1 MRRWVLAPLAFC
13 VLAIVS
19 GMPAAPDSVLPD
31 AQALQAQMDVAMGPP
46 SGNYR
51 ETIVGTGDEGVTVS
65 SRYRRGDDELVTR
78 TRGPIR
84 TSYGTYRGT
93 DWHQDANGISVADEP
108 DPGPVARLKT
118 TASVQRVSSPVDA
131 YVLTELDGSGNGTRD
146 YVDPAS
152 YLVLR
157 HDQIGA
163 SGTTTTTNTAYARFG
178 AQLLPAAW
186 RVEDHPFNETMSY
199 TRTRFVADSTR
210 EADVAIPALRQ
221 IVSLPAGKTIVDLH
235 ARFENGQI
243 SVPVRIAGRTFFFL
257 LDSGASSITIDSGV
271 ARDLG
276 LVLTNAKRQTAG
288 KRFETRDT
296 VVPAMEVSGLQM
308 NGVVVSVLPHGATR
322 NPADPVGLLG
332 FDFFAELVVRI
343 DYEHKRVIAMDA
355 RSYEPPSGTDVSVL
369 AVRLNAQVPM
379 ISANLGGA
387 VAHRL
392 IVDTGSPSALLL
404 FDYFSRQHGEVL
416 RFAIDDAQELRGIGG
431 SFTSRPFRMDYVH
444 VGDVSI
450 AGLVADVVTSRGAY
464 PQDNDGLIGADF
476 LQFFT
481 VDVDYVG
488 GRIVL
493 RTRPSLRNVVS

>member
-163 SGTTTTTNTAYARFG
+163 AGEHCVAGEAAPVHHGNSRH
-178 AQLLPAAW
+178 LP
-186 RVEDHPFNETMSY
+186 RKP
-199 TRTRFVADSTR
+199 RPQR
-210 EADVAIPALRQ
+210 ERPYIQRAHCA
-221 IVSLPAGKTIVDLH
+221 
-235 ARFENGQI
+235 
-243 SVPVRIAGRTFFFL
+243 FL
-257 LDSGASSITIDSGV
+257 LACLS
-271 ARDLG
+271 
-276 LVLTNAKRQTAG
+276 
-288 KRFETRDT
+288 
-296 VVPAMEVSGLQM
+296 
-308 NGVVVSVLPHGATR
+308 
-322 NPADPVGLLG
+322 
-332 FDFFAELVVRI
+332 FA
-343 DYEHKRVIAMDA
+343 
-355 RSYEPPSGTDVSVL
+355 
-369 AVRLNAQVPM
+369 
-379 ISANLGGA
+379 
-387 VAHRL
+387 L
-392 IVDTGSPSALLL
+392 I
-404 FDYFSRQHGEVL
+404 R
-416 RFAIDDAQELRGIGG
+416 
-431 SFTSRPFRMDYVH
+431 
-444 VGDVSI
+444 
-450 AGLVADVVTSRGAY
+450 
-464 PQDNDGLIGADF
+464 
-476 LQFFT
+476 
-481 VDVDYVG
+481 
-488 GRIVL
+488 
-493 RTRPSLRNVVS
+493 